1 MNLRIHELE
10 SQNRALT
17 SMLVHQLR
25 GETPSEVETET
36 TPEDHLPPANV
47 KHCNSFNSEVLDD
60 LPATENQETALT
72 KIERRLSANSDI
84 LDTRLS
90 LEDKKRHQVLTKLWT
105 DLKGTEVTPK
115 KLLEAL
121 SAVDSA
127 LWVPPQRPVSL
138 NLHLPIVQAS
148 KYRRTRPIL
157 AQNSSKSEEETTGNE
172 SPESGNRDEGYST
185 MSSDVQAD
193 LTRGSGEA
201 NRGLEDL
208 KEATDE
214 TDITETRLL
223 VTDNKDPDIL
233 YIPFNLL
240 NLNPR

>member
-1 MNLRIHELE
+1 MYY
-10 SQNRALT
+10 S
-17 SMLVHQLR
+17 V
-25 GETPSEVETET
+25 
-36 TPEDHLPPANV
+36 
-47 KHCNSFNSEVLDD
+47 
-60 LPATENQETALT
+60 
-72 KIERRLSANSDI
+72 I

-90 LEDKKRHQVLTKLWT
+90 LEDKRRHQVLTKLWT
-105 DLKGTEVTPK
+105 DLKGSEVTPK

-121 SAVDSA
+121 SAVDST
-127 LWVPPQRPVSL
+127 LWVQPQRPVSL
-138 NLHLPIVQAS
+138 NLHLPIVQAT

-157 AQNSSKSEEETTGNE
+157 GRSCDSSAPAQDTLSAQSSSKSEEETTGNE

-193 LTRGSGEA
+193 PTRGSGEA
-201 NRGLEDL
+201 IPNRGLEDL

-240 NLNPR
+240 NLKPRL

>member
-1 MNLRIHELE
+1 
-10 SQNRALT
+10 
-17 SMLVHQLR
+17 
-25 GETPSEVETET
+25 
-36 TPEDHLPPANV
+36 
-47 KHCNSFNSEVLDD
+47 
-60 LPATENQETALT
+60 
-72 KIERRLSANSDI
+72 
-84 LDTRLS
+84 LS

-105 DLKGTEVTPK
+105 ELKGTEVTPK

-127 LWVPPQRPVSL
+127 LWVQPQRPVSL

-157 AQNSSKSEEETTGNE
+157 GRNSSILEIRRLKCHLSAQSSSKSEEETTGNE

-201 NRGLEDL
+201 IPNRGLEDL

-240 NLNPR
+240 NLKPRYSFIVSQSRV